1 MSSQGLS
8 VALPLRIDAR
18 DGAYGL
24 NKNLL
29 QVAAQNL
36 KMVILTAP
44 GERIMFPE
52 FGVGAR
58 RYLFEQSTSNTIAL
72 LQQEIKR
79 QVSVY
84 MPYIKINALSVD
96 HPQDPFSSTPN
107 FDKTILMIS
116 INYSVPAAGV
126 TSNLTIPVSS

>member
-29 QVAAQNL
+29 QVANQNL

-58 RYLFEQSTSNTIAL
+58 NYLFEQSTGPAIGTLTNSIR
-72 LQQEIKR
+72 QQVAK
-79 QVSVY
+79 Y
-84 MPYIKINALSVD
+84 LPYIEILDLNVSSPSDLSNSTDTSTIIIKI
-96 HPQDPFSSTPN
+96 
-107 FDKTILMIS
+107 K
-116 INYSVPAAGV
+116 YSVPAAGV
-126 TSNLTIPVSS
+126 VSDLTIPVSS

>member
-29 QVAAQNL
+29 QVANQNL

-44 GERIMFPE
+44 GERVMFPE

-58 RYLFEQSTSNTIAL
+58 RYLFEQSTSETIGL

-79 QVSVY
+79 QVSKY
-84 MPYIKINALSVD
+84 LPYIKINVLSVE
-96 HPQDPFSSTPN
+96 HPQDPFTSQPTEDRTS
-107 FDKTILMIS
+107 LMIS